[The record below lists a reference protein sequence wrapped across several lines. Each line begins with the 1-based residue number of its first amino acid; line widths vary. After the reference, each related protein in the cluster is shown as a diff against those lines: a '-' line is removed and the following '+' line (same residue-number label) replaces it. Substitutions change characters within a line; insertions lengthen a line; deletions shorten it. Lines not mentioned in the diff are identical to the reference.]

1 MIILT
6 AKIIFR
12 RFFEILFCEALISAV
27 IAALSVCNA
36 LTNLGTLITVLF
48 VGVLLF
54 MGIHF
59 MLLRT
64 NCYELPDNFLYFII
78 NLTAYLLFAI
88 FALGVY
94 MLCSPDV
101 YTWLFAVMKFVRYVH
116 EGVSNFSSAVI
127 FLLVGFMMVFVAPC
141 GVVRIFVPDEEDEEE
156 GDVILV

>member
-12 RFFEILFCEALISAV
+12 RFFEILFCEALLSAV

-64 NCYELPDNFLYFII
+64 NCYELPDNFLYFVI

-101 YTWLFAVMKFVRYVH
+101 YTWLFAVYDYGYGITLRKCARPKNYNTKKYSRQRFFH
-116 EGVSNFSSAVI
+116 NFFS
-127 FLLVGFMMVFVAPC
+127 FL
-141 GVVRIFVPDEEDEEE
+141 
-156 GDVILV
+156 